1 MFYLQFD
8 KMIESEKDEFSD
20 FCSKLNIPV
29 IYTSDEDFISR
40 YLYDSTN
47 PDSVLSN
54 LLRAYDNA
62 VVLRD
67 EIGTETM
74 AYLQLG
80 FSTMEKTMHQAA
92 PLMELQGVLDMLLA
106 FWACA
111 DDYVVESETRNLI
124 KTGRSIERIDL
135 YLRLGI
141 GKRELLSEYQKLSG
155 RIDRSGIDY
164 HRLAFVRFAYLLQ
177 CEKEDHPETDEEE
190 LRRRMI
196 SVLETL
202 VDG

>member
-8 KMIESEKDEFSD
+8 KMIESETDEFSD

-29 IYTSDEDFISR
+29 IYTSNEDFISR

-67 EIGTETM
+67 EIGTESM

-80 FSTMEKTMHQAA
+80 LSTMEKTMHQAA
-92 PLMELQGVLDMLLA
+92 PLNCRECLIC
-106 FWACA
+106 FW
-111 DDYVVESETRNLI
+111 
-124 KTGRSIERIDL
+124 
-135 YLRLGI
+135 
-141 GKRELLSEYQKLSG
+141 LSG
-155 RIDRSGIDY
+155 P
-164 HRLAFVRFAYLLQ
+164 VPMTMWWNQ
-177 CEKEDHPETDEEE
+177 
-190 LRRRMI
+190 RRGT
-196 SVLETL
+196 S
-202 VDG
+202 

>member
-1 MFYLQFD
+1 
-8 KMIESEKDEFSD
+8 
-20 FCSKLNIPV
+20 
-29 IYTSDEDFISR
+29 
-40 YLYDSTN
+40 
-47 PDSVLSN
+47 
-54 LLRAYDNA
+54 
-62 VVLRD
+62 
-67 EIGTETM
+67 
-74 AYLQLG
+74 G

>member
-8 KMIESEKDEFSD
+8 KMIESETDEFSD

-29 IYTSDEDFISR
+29 IYTSNEDFISR

-47 PDSVLSN
+47 PDSVLSD

-67 EIGTETM
+67 EIGT
-74 AYLQLG
+74 
-80 FSTMEKTMHQAA
+80 
-92 PLMELQGVLDMLLA
+92 
-106 FWACA
+106 
-111 DDYVVESETRNLI
+111 ETRNLI